1 MTKRKKIICKFER
14 AVEIAQP
21 IILKGHQGRLDFI
34 KVLDQNTIISGS
46 WDGVRE
52 WNIANQS
59 GRILRENKGDLSCIV
74 RLSDGRIALAGWED
88 HTIRIW
94 DLTKKAGEPGCCQI
108 LRGHYKQVTGFAQFD
123 DGRVVSASLDGTIR
137 VWNLSKD
144 PSDFGFV
151 LVYEGTEH
159 LLRNIFT
166 IDDDK
171 IIFSDWDKRTRIL
184 YLKDRSVQ
192 LIKKAGGSCLL
203 SNGTVLVGG
212 SSGKARIFDLSKNK
226 NEENEISLWQAH
238 STMVALVSELSD
250 GKIITASDDRTIRV
264 WDLSKAGSDG
274 YLQTYEGHTKFI
286 ISLLPIAHD
295 RLVSGSEDFTVRL
308 WDLSLEKSKKKSVTV
323 FKGHQGWV
331 RCLDYLLD
339 GRIVSGADDKTI
351 RIWQTID
358 YFKAKV
364 IQTQNKID
372 YEVDGP
378 GVFEI
383 LFSE

>member
-1 MTKRKKIICKFER
+1 VVKRKKVMCAFKR
-14 AVEIAQP
+14 AVEIARP
-21 IILKGHQGRLDFI
+21 IVLAGHQGRLDFV
-34 KVLDQNTIISGS
+34 KVIDQNTIISGS

-52 WNIANQS
+52 WNIADQS
-59 GRILRENKGDLSCIV
+59 GRILRENKADLSCIV
-74 RLSDGRIALAGWED
+74 RLSDGRIALASWED

-94 DLTKKAGEPGCCQI
+94 DLKKKAGEPGCCQI

-123 DGRVVSASLDGTIR
+123 DGRIVSASLDGTIR
-137 VWNLSKD
+137 VWDLSKD

-151 LVYEGTEH
+151 LVYQGTEH

-166 IDDDK
+166 LNND
-171 IIFSDWDKRTRIL
+171 IIVFSDWDKRTRVL

-203 SNGTVLVGG
+203 SDGTVLVGG
-212 SSGKARIFDLSKNK
+212 SSGKARIFDFVHKNT
-226 NEENEISLWQAH
+226 EENEICLWQAH
-238 STMVALVSELSD
+238 STMIALVRELSD
-250 GKIITASDDRTIRV
+250 RRIVTASDDRTIRV

-295 RLVSGSEDFTVRL
+295 RLISGSEDFTVRL
-308 WDLSLEKSKKKSVTV
+308 WDLSGERIKKESSTV

-331 RCLDYLLD
+331 RCLDYLDD

-372 YEVDGP
+372 YEIDGP

-383 LFSE
+383 LFPE